1 MKKLLLFAALM
12 LAGGTSYA
20 SNRTAIVQ
28 WIPPTAY
35 DDESPLDPS
44 TEILGYKVYYGTTS
58 GSYTNTIDVG
68 ADQVETSIEGL
79 SGTYYFVVTSVSTE
93 FEESEYSNEI
103 TARFSKGKPKRLVI
117 RFRPRALN

>member
-1 MKKLLLFAALM
+1 MKKLLLFTALM
-12 LAGGTSYA
+12 LAGGTTYA
-20 SNRTAIVQ
+20 SNRTANLQ
-28 WIPPTAY
+28 WVPPTAY
-35 DDESPLDPS
+35 DDESPLDPA

-68 ADQVETSIEGL
+68 ANQTETSIEGL

-103 TARFSKGKPKRLVI
+103 TAKFSKGKPKRLVL
-117 RFRPRALN
+117 RFRPRDLN